1 MTLSPGDATA
11 HDTATCHFPGCTRPS
26 RPDPATGR
34 PAKYCEEVVDGVRH
48 NRVNAWHRRRADK
61 PAGSADSGAVSAAPV
76 SMARATLEQR
86 LMAIP
91 EALTQFAELLNGVVA
106 ELRTAGDLEAAG
118 AEVEDARREALAQVS
133 EAERRASAAER
144 ARREAE
150 ARAAATETERAE
162 ADAVAEAAIAEK
174 DRAQTESEQQL
185 ASVRAEASAAIQAA
199 EQQVQAAQ
207 EQAKQADIERE
218 QQVQAARDE
227 VLAARAAIAGAE
239 AARDAAREG
248 AEREREAT
256 VETRR
261 ELEQVRADARADHQ
275 ALQTQHAEQLRQL
288 TEAADARAAALGSAL
303 DVARGA
309 AQTYRAE
316 LAGASAS
323 PPASPETHSS
333 SRGRRPQK
341 P

>member
-1 MTLSPGDATA
+1 MPVSPGGAPA
-11 HDTATCHFPGCTRPS
+11 SDTATCHFPGCTRPS

-34 PAKYCEEVVDGVRH
+34 PAKYCEEVIDGVRH

-61 PAGSADSGAVSAAPV
+61 PAGPADSAVSSAPV
-76 SMARATLEQR
+76 SMARATLEER
-86 LMAIP
+86 LAAIP
-91 EALTQFAELLNGVVA
+91 EALTPFAELLNRAVA

-118 AEVEDARREALAQVS
+118 AEVEDARREALAQVA
-133 EAERRASAAER
+133 EAERRASAADR

-150 ARAAATETERAE
+150 ARAAAAETERAE

-185 ASVRAEASAAIQAA
+185 ASVRAEASAAAQAA

-207 EQAKQADIERE
+207 EQARQAD
-218 QQVQAARDE
+218 AE

-261 ELEQVRADARADHQ
+261 ELEQVRADARADRQ

-288 TEAADARAAALGSAL
+288 TESADARAAALSSAL

-309 AQTYRAE
+309 AETYRAQ
-316 LAGASAS
+316 LAGATAS
-323 PPASPETHSS
+323 PPLASPETHSS